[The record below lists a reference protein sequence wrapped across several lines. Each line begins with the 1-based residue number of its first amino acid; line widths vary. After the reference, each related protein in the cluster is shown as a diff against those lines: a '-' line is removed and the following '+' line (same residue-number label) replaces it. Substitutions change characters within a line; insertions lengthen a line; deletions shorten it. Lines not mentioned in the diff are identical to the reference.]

1 VRRAGAASGAAW
13 LAALALALAP
23 GSARAHEGHDDGA
36 HHDGETAA
44 PSEARF
50 EPPPPGSYELPPF
63 GQLEAHG
70 LLGSDGLPAPLLE
83 LAPGGA
89 ALVSFVYLSC
99 PDACPMATAVLQRVD
114 RQVAGDPRLAGR
126 VSLVTV
132 SFDPARDTPAKM
144 AAFRASAAPRG
155 RWRFLTSAGPDEIA
169 PVLADFGQDGLAAP
183 AGGEAASPVSHV
195 LKVFLVDGAGRIRN
209 VYSTG
214 FLDPRLLV
222 NDLLTVVGE

>member
-1 VRRAGAASGAAW
+1 VRAGRAARAAGLPAALAVAAGGAHAHEGDDGAPRLSAEGAAASGV
-13 LAALALALAP
+13 
-23 GSARAHEGHDDGA
+23 
-36 HHDGETAA
+36 
-44 PSEARF
+44 RF

-63 GQLEAHG
+63 GKVGAHS

-83 LAPGGA
+83 PGRDGA

-126 VSLVTV
+126 VSLATV
-132 SFDPARDTPAKM
+132 SFDPLRDTPEKM

-155 RWRFLTSAGPDEIA
+155 RWRFLTASSPAAIA
-169 PVLADFGQDGLAAP
+169 PVLADFGQDRLVAP
-183 AGGEAASPVSHV
+183 GDGAGATPVSHT
-195 LKVFLVDGAGRIRN
+195 LKVFLVDGEGRIRN

-214 FLDPRLLV
+214 FLDARILV
-222 NDLLTVVGE
+222 NDLITVLGD